1 MGDLPCD
8 LSNGDAA
15 IGDGVEVG
23 GGNNRDT
30 HWVRIRSSFS
40 AALGGI
46 LSMSLVLVW
55 GRRPPAIFPRS
66 RNAQIQHLTAG
77 EQDVCHPLGRARSQK
92 SHTPGN
98 FCAPHKPP
106 SFFWNGFSPGGM
118 NYRINRGVKWCRITG
133 YGGS

>member
-15 IGDGVEVG
+15 IGDSVEVG

-77 EQDVCHPLGRARSQK
+77 ERDVCHPLGRARSK
-92 SHTPGN
+92 ISHAWELLCTSQTTFLFLEWVFTRGT
-98 FCAPHKPP
+98 
-106 SFFWNGFSPGGM
+106 